1 MYLVQNAPLK
11 SHTLGYR
18 SRERRVEWKA
28 GGFHF
33 NIQCRD
39 NLGTRRGKLWEVCRV
54 SPGGIFSGLF
64 FFSLIALSWMSCT
77 VYPNVIR
84 SNGIEMALRNRWGF
98 TFANFVKSTRDVVS
112 TKYSSVQ
119 FSLLLLKMTN
129 GLN

>member
-1 MYLVQNAPLK
+1 MQGQLRDAKGEAL
-11 SHTLGYR
+11 R
-18 SRERRVEWKA
+18 SLPCVS
-28 GGFHF
+28 GG
-33 NIQCRD
+33 D
-39 NLGTRRGKLWEVCRV
+39 
-54 SPGGIFSGLF
+54 IFWLIS
-64 FFSLIALSWMSCT
+64 FSLIALSWMSCT